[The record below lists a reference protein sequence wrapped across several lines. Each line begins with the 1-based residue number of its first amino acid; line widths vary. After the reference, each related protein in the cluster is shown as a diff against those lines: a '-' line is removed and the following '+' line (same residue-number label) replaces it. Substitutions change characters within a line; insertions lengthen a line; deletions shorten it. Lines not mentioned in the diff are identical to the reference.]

1 MFDFFVFEPTFPF
14 FLASELR
21 ARHRPF
27 PPSPPAAAQEEG
39 HLDAN
44 VCMLIGKAH
53 ASDIHP
59 TGCWCG
65 NDVYTQLNHAITVFE
80 IPHPGCKGLFLF
92 DNSTGHSKMTEDALL
107 AQNMN
112 SGPGGKHV
120 SKQRGTMW
128 TGSDGTLSTSSRSC
142 LLRATVSCSTQRTF
156 GRRLWTAP
164 SPSASR
170 WK

>member
-1 MFDFFVFEPTFPF
+1 MEGVEEDDE
-14 FLASELR
+14 AR
-21 ARHRPF
+21 ARATASTVF
-27 PPSPPAAAQEEG
+27 LCDAAHGNTTEG

-44 VCMLIGKAH
+44 VCMFIGKAH
-53 ASDIHP
+53 GSDLHP
-59 TGCWCG
+59 TGYWCG

-80 IPHPGCKGLFLF
+80 ILHPGCKGLFLF
-92 DNSTGHSKMTEDALL
+92 DSSTGHSKMAEDALL

-120 SKQRGTMW
+120 SKQRGLCGPAAMA
-128 TGSDGTLSTSSRSC
+128 LSTSSRPC